1 MIFNCEWNMECPLNP
16 YCPVDL
22 IIPQILFLI
31 ITACFMCQTSPYLQV
46 CLSFKSYLRILSIK
60 RSVYY
65 HYYHHSDPSSIKF
78 NCNVKS
84 VSISKRC
91 QTVWYTMS
99 CVLWRWTEVKEENWR
114 IFLLSAPSQK
124 KPGFVKFSFPA
135 CMIVP
140 NVNTCFLL
148 WISSILKV

>member
-1 MIFNCEWNMECPLNP
+1 MSGGLNHSPNTVP
-16 YCPVDL
+16 YYNSLFYVPDFTVPTSL
-22 IIPQILFLI
+22 FIIQII
-31 ITACFMCQTSPYLQV
+31 S
-46 CLSFKSYLRILSIK
+46 SYLIDKKVGVL
-60 RSVYY
+60 Y
-65 HYYHHSDPSSIKF
+65 YYHHSDPSSIKF

-91 QTVWYTMS
+91 QTVWYTTS

>member
-1 MIFNCEWNMECPLNP
+1 MFFNCEWNMECPLNP

-31 ITACFMCQTSPYLQV
+31 ITACFMCQTPPYLQV

-91 QTVWYTMS
+91 QTVWYTIS
-99 CVLWRWTEVKEENWR
+99 CVLWRWT
-114 IFLLSAPSQK
+114 FLLSAPSPQK
-124 KPGFVKFSFPA
+124 KPGFVEFSFPA
-135 CMIVP
+135 CMIIP
-140 NVNTCFLL
+140 NVNNSFFLR
-148 WISSILKV
+148 I

>member
-46 CLSFKSYLRILSIK
+46 CLSFKSYIRILSIK

-65 HYYHHSDPSSIKF
+65 IIIIIPT
-78 NCNVKS
+78 
-84 VSISKRC
+84 R
-91 QTVWYTMS
+91 
-99 CVLWRWTEVKEENWR
+99 
-114 IFLLSAPSQK
+114 LLSNSIVTWNLFPYQRDVKQFDTQRAAFFEGEQRWKKKTGEFSSSAPPPKK